1 MIKYF
6 FIVINSLTV
15 FIFSLFNGDNGI
27 TVTSV
32 IPSTITAGKEVVMEL
47 KVNKGNMSGFAKLQL
62 ELPEGMAAKE
72 SENKGANYTFNS
84 GIAKWV
90 WASLPSENEI
100 VIKITLI
107 SADDEKGLKTIN
119 AKFSFIENNTKQ
131 VVEMT
136 PVDVTIVPPE
146 VNTPNSETP
155 ATTAT
160 ETPLANVPTSD
171 STNNTV
177 SKDIAQVSNSEP
189 PGNVN
194 VTRTITKL
202 SATEYVVNLKIK
214 KDGTKGFARYSDE
227 LPDNLTAKAIKTDGS
242 SFSVGDGKLKFVWVS
257 VPEKEVIDLAYVING
272 NTDFVL
278 ALNGEYSYLENNQ
291 SKKYKLNADT
301 TRFFAST
308 PSLPV
313 AETEKPVV
321 TTEVAKVDEPQKTDV
336 AAQSKMEET
345 LTKKEGEVNYFV
357 QIGAFTSSKVGVDNL
372 KKRFSITESIKSE
385 MQGGFSKFM
394 VGSHSEYKDARDHR
408 EVIKVTNKVKSA
420 FVVAYNSGKRITVQE
435 ALMISN
441 QKWFK

>member
-15 FIFSLFNGDNGI
+15 FIFSLFNSDNGI
-27 TVTSV
+27 TITSV
-32 IPSTITAGKEVVMEL
+32 IPSKITAGKEVVMEI

-72 SENKGANYTFNS
+72 SENKGANYTFDS
-84 GIAKWV
+84 GISKWV
-90 WASLPSENEI
+90 WASLPSESEI
-100 VIKITLI
+100 IIKITLI

-119 AKFSFIENNTKQ
+119 AKFSFIENNIKQ

-136 PVDVTIVPPE
+136 PVEITIVPPG
-146 VNTPNSETP
+146 VNAPNSETP
-155 ATTAT
+155 AATTT
-160 ETPLANVPTSD
+160 ETPLANVTTSD
-171 STNNTV
+171 STNKTV

-189 PGNVN
+189 PGNITVM
-194 VTRTITKL
+194 RTITKL

-214 KDGTKGFARYSDE
+214 KDGTKGFARYSDD

-242 SFSVGDGKLKFVWVS
+242 SFSVGDGKLKFVWVT
-257 VPEKEVIDLAYVING
+257 VPEKDVIDLAYVVNG

-291 SKKYKLNADT
+291 SKKYKLNTDT
-301 TRFFAST
+301 TRFFGST
-308 PSLPV
+308 PLPIV
-313 AETEKPVV
+313 ETEKPTV
-321 TTEVAKVDEPQKTDV
+321 TTEVAKVDELQKTEV
-336 AAQSKMEET
+336 TAQSKMEET
-345 LTKKEGEVNYFV
+345 LTKKEGDVNYFV
-357 QIGAFTSSKVGVDNL
+357 QIGAFINSKVGIDNL

-394 VGSHSEYKDARDHR
+394 VGNHNEYKDARDHR
-408 EVIKVTNKVKSA
+408 EIIKVTNKVKSA

>member
-32 IPSTITAGKEVVMEL
+32 VPSTITAGKEVVMEL

-90 WASLPSENEI
+90 WASLPSESEI
-100 VIKITLI
+100 IIKVILI

-119 AKFSFIENNTKQ
+119 AKFSFIENNAKQ

-136 PVDVTIVPPE
+136 PVDITIVPPE
-146 VNTPNSETP
+146 ISTPVSDTP
-155 ATTAT
+155 TTTNT
-160 ETPLANVPTSD
+160 ETPLVNAPTVD
-171 STNNTV
+171 STNKTV
-177 SKDIAQVSNSEP
+177 SKDVAQVSNIEP
-189 PGNVN
+189 PGNIN

-242 SFSVGDGKLKFVWVS
+242 SFSVGDGKLKFVWVT
-257 VPEKEVIDLAYVING
+257 VPEKDVIDLAYVING
-272 NTDFVL
+272 SADFLLV
-278 ALNGEYSYLENNQ
+278 LNGEYSYLENNQ
-291 SKKYKLNADT
+291 SKKYKLTTDT
-301 TRFFAST
+301 TRFFNSAQ
-308 PSLPV
+308 PLV
-313 AETEKPVV
+313 ETEKPAV
-321 TTEVAKVDEPQKTDV
+321 TNEVAKVDEPQKT
-336 AAQSKMEET
+336 E
-345 LTKKEGEVNYFV
+345 
-357 QIGAFTSSKVGVDNL
+357 
-372 KKRFSITESIKSE
+372 
-385 MQGGFSKFM
+385 
-394 VGSHSEYKDARDHR
+394 
-408 EVIKVTNKVKSA
+408 
-420 FVVAYNSGKRITVQE
+420 
-435 ALMISN
+435 
-441 QKWFK
+441 